1 MTSKTLATLVDLDD
15 GSSIEFELPERLT
28 MEIGIDGEKVPQGLR
43 NAVATF
49 WTASDE
55 RIPLELTFVRRK
67 STYLDV
73 EKPVRWLRSRARP
86 AVLGSTVRAGPPRF
100 GLSMPGV
107 DEDSEWEFD
116 PGTPL
121 SVEGRGNVNLDEG
134 TTYPPIMKVTFTL
147 QRADQN
153 ATRDRT

>member
-1 MTSKTLATLVDLDD
+1 
-15 GSSIEFELPERLT
+15 
-28 MEIGIDGEKVPQGLR
+28 
-43 NAVATF
+43 
-49 WTASDE
+49 
-55 RIPLELTFVRRK
+55 
-67 STYLDV
+67 
-73 EKPVRWLRSRARP
+73 
-86 AVLGSTVRAGPPRF
+86 
-100 GLSMPGV
+100 MPGV